1 MIILLRMKKCT
12 WNLSQTSLSRER
24 LKIKNIFHKEHL
36 SLGDQTMEC
45 SLTAST
51 DSFLLGSI
59 NMEDWDMGM
68 RRRSA
73 SSLSSSH
80 LEIRRSSMPNA
91 VISTLLQLPKMATY
105 THGDMGI
112 MEGWDKVTT
121 SSRDAILIVSFQRGQ
136 NKESKKLKS

>member
-1 MIILLRMKKCT
+1 
-12 WNLSQTSLSRER
+12 
-24 LKIKNIFHKEHL
+24 
-36 SLGDQTMEC
+36 MEC
-45 SLTAST
+45 LLTAST

-59 NMEDWDMGM
+59 NMEGWDTGT

-91 VISTLLQLPKMATY
+91 VISTRLQLPKMATY

-112 MEGWDKVTT
+112 MEDWDKVTT
-121 SSRDAILIVSFQRGQ
+121 SSRDVILIVSFQRG
-136 NKESKKLKS
+136 